1 MPRDQHPDSEHTH
14 VKMRLKSI
22 AQVAW
27 ERGRKFHKSLKQELP
42 ELYNMLEEYTQL
54 PIVKTKNSRV
64 RISPM
69 QFARAPRPT
78 FYYSEDHFTENMD

>member
-1 MPRDQHPDSEHTH
+1 MY
-14 VKMRLKSI
+14 VKMCLKSI

-27 ERGRKFHKSLKQELP
+27 ERGRKFHKKLKQGLP
-42 ELYNMLEEYTQL
+42 DLYTMFEENTKL

-78 FYYSEDHFTENMD
+78 FYYSEDHFTEKTD